1 MIQYSNGTFPCP
13 IFNVRINFTA
23 TEVLFDRPRISTSIS
38 WDYPHGMFDLVVQ
51 WELSKIALSEM
62 HARYN
67 EQQEVFTP
75 YPSSFT

>member
-23 TEVLFDRPRISTSIS
+23 TEVLFQKPRISTSIS

-51 WELSKIALSEM
+51 CHVEFV
-62 HARYN
+62 
-67 EQQEVFTP
+67 QDCTQ
-75 YPSSFT
+75 